1 MNANYEYDNKT
12 VYDRTFDMNW
22 RSRYAGSTAAS
33 AKKKSKRSN
42 MPSKTNDAASSRS
55 MMEDATILR
64 QCDVHGTSVEAI
76 SRVSDLSFPIPSQ
89 QANGKKM
96 TGKGIARRYNE
107 LTAEGCNATRVVAD
121 EQSWLVDKDQVFVVT
136 GEGGDRFEEYFDW
149 DAAAEIE
156 QEHEEEKE
164 ED

>member
-1 MNANYEYDNKT
+1 M
-12 VYDRTFDMNW
+12 
-22 RSRYAGSTAAS
+22 
-33 AKKKSKRSN
+33 
-42 MPSKTNDAASSRS
+42 
-55 MMEDATILR
+55 
-64 QCDVHGTSVEAI
+64 
-76 SRVSDLSFPIPSQ
+76 SDLSFPIPSQ

-136 GEGGDRFEEYFDW
+136 GEGGDRLEEYFDW

-156 QEHEEEKE
+156 QEHEEEEE